1 MSERGSPVEKHIT
14 NSEEQTVQ
22 LGKKLAEKLS
32 PGSII
37 ALTGDL
43 GCGKTAFVRGIVSYF
58 GNTEDVSSPTFTLV
72 NEYDGSVRIYHF
84 DVYRLQNPSLEEC
97 DWMDDYLFGDGIC
110 LIEWADNIKNVLPT
124 ETIWVSFTKKTEINQ
139 DCREIIWDCEN

>member
-37 ALTGDL
+37 ALSGDL

-139 DCREIIWDCEN
+139 DCREIVWDFEN

>member
-37 ALTGDL
+37 ALSGDL

-84 DVYRLQNPSLEEC
+84 DVYRLQSPSLEEC

-124 ETIWVSFTKKTEINQ
+124 ETIWVSFAKKTEINQ

>member
-1 MSERGSPVEKHIT
+1 MEKHIT

-22 LGKKLAEKLS
+22 LGRVLAEKLS

-37 ALTGDL
+37 ALSGDL
-43 GCGKTAFVRGIVSYF
+43 GCGKTAFVRGVVSYF
-58 GNTEDVSSPTFTLV
+58 GNTDDVSSPTFTLV

-139 DCREIIWDCEN
+139 DCREIIWDCRN

>member
-37 ALTGDL
+37 ALSGDL

-58 GNTEDVSSPTFTLV
+58 GNNDDVSSPTFTLV

-110 LIEWADNIKNVLPT
+110 LIEWADNIKNVLPM

-139 DCREIIWDCEN
+139 DCREIVWDFEN